1 MLKLIYKIIDIAKN
15 FLIKFCKLIVNKLD
29 KKDNDSSF
37 NSLMP
42 KEDIDISNYREAL
55 DYIFII
61 PFISTTFNTSS
72 TIIYHKAI

>member
-42 KEDIDISNYREAL
+42 KEDIDISTNKKHKDRNIKVIHDL
-55 DYIFII
+55 DDED
-61 PFISTTFNTSS
+61 
-72 TIIYHKAI
+72 K